1 MPNVERQLR
10 DYFDAGVERMSVEDV
25 MAQAAVRETRLEPLR
40 TRRSLKPAWAAVGAF
55 AATIAA
61 IGGVV
66 GLIAGAQTLTGGV
79 GTDMAEIVSTS
90 GGTVGAWLVAG
101 FVAALVAAAVTW
113 MIRRPPDEAEQE
125 APDEGKVMVMET
137 IEQTDADVGRKQIT
151 SQSNRWPTV
160 AMAVLAIA
168 VVGLVAWM
176 VFAMRPTSPNAAP
189 AGIQQLMEDYSA
201 AWNAQDPDALEALVT
216 DTYRAYGPDIGG
228 AAFDH
233 DMESVRTYLMP
244 LLAESDWQVTE
255 PGPVYA
261 VSDGG
266 IVWYVSTEGSTI
278 TRDGSDHAQNGVWT
292 VVDRN
297 GEFLVDEHFMMGG

>member
-10 DYFDAGVERMSVEDV
+10 EYFDAGVERLSVDDV
-25 MAQAAVRETRLEPLR
+25 MAQAAVRENRLELLR
-40 TRRSLKPAWAAVGAF
+40 SRRSLKPAWAAVGAF
-55 AATIAA
+55 AATIVA

-66 GLIAGAQTLTGGV
+66 GLLAATQRLSREVGGDGVEVVATG
-79 GTDMAEIVSTS
+79 
-90 GGTVGAWLVAG
+90 GGTVGVWLVAG
-101 FVAALVAAAVTW
+101 LVAALVAAAVTW
-113 MIRRPPDEAEQE
+113 MIRRPAAEAEQE
-125 APDEGKVMVMET
+125 EPDEGRVMVMET
-137 IEQTDADVGRKQIT
+137 IEQADADVGTNQEEKT
-151 SQSNRWPTV
+151 PSRWPTIVV
-160 AMAVLAIA
+160 AILAVA

-176 VFAMRPTSPNAAP
+176 IFAMRPNSPNAAP
-189 AGIQQLMEDYSA
+189 AEIQQLMEDYNA
-201 AWNAQDPDALEALVT
+201 AWNAQDPEALEALVT

-266 IVWYVSTEGSTI
+266 IVWYVSTEGATI